1 MTEIQNALAKALDA
15 MNDRSKF
22 TDSVLAKKL
31 REVAGIDGKKKAVIA
46 LADLMAA
53 TQALEQQ
60 GKIFSITITAA
71 NDLLIERTDSPK
83 EISLENRQRRQRHEK
98 SQALFTNADLN
109 AKSSGKNKKVHA
121 QKRTERSNMDINID
135 YE

>member
-46 LADLMAA
+46 LTDLMAA

-83 EISLENRQRRQRHEK
+83 EIPLENRQRRQRHEK